1 MTYLI
6 GFVVGLLVAIYVPQ
20 FYRLGRSAGWHE
32 QRLLSSLRPSGRI
45 SPMINAW
52 WLLLALF
59 VGMLLGSHLAL
70 DGYFGRPDTGDQDE

>member
-1 MTYLI
+1 
-6 GFVVGLLVAIYVPQ
+6 
-20 FYRLGRSAGWHE
+20 
-32 QRLLSSLRPSGRI
+32 
-45 SPMINAW
+45 MINAW